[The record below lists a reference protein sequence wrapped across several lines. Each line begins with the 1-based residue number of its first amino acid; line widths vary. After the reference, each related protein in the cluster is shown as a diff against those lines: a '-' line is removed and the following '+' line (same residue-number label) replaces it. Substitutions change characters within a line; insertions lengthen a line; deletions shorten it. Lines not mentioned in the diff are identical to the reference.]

1 MDKTY
6 FGIIIQGRNL
16 LLLEDIKKLPFY
28 EFWEESSIGSA
39 QLIDGSGRVLIYL
52 HDWERFARE
61 FIKTGRHRY
70 QK

>member
-1 MDKTY
+1 MNKTY
-6 FGIIIQGRNL
+6 FGISIQEKNL
-16 LLLEDIKKLPFY
+16 LVLEDIKKLPFD
-28 EFWEESSIGSA
+28 EFWEESSVGST
-39 QLIDGSGRVLIYL
+39 QLIDGSGRVMIYL